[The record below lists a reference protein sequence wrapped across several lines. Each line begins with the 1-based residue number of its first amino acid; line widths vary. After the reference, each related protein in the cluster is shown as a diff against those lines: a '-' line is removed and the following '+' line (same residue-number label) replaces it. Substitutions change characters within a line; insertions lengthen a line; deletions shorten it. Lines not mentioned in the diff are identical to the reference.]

1 MHAGFVPLRRAC
13 PMNIWRPVKAMQLA
27 DDVAANVQRIDA
39 MWQDCRVRFG
49 SGGPFLFGAFS
60 AADAMYAPV
69 VSRFRTYAIPV
80 SAPSRAYMDM
90 MMALPAWREWDAA
103 ARKETWLLPED
114 EPDWPTVYR
123 E

>member
-1 MHAGFVPLRRAC
+1 ME
-13 PMNIWRPVKAMQLA
+13 
-27 DDVAANVQRIDA
+27 
-39 MWQDCRVRFG
+39 
-49 SGGPFLFGAFS
+49 
-60 AADAMYAPV
+60 
-69 VSRFRTYAIPV
+69 
-80 SAPSRAYMDM
+80 M